1 MYTTTNSFNWFD
13 HDLVGGGGGSIAE
26 RTLRV
31 FKNTRTGKKNMQW
44 MNYIQMTSIYWGR
57 ASNSTPTPP
66 PKVHWNG
73 AITLRVLRQ
82 IIDFNQ
88 ATFLPILM
96 RIHLHLPWLTLFVLH
111 FAKILTAA
119 YQTPP
124 LLYEFIGW
132 APWSTGVVCKHKP
145 LIPINNYNDIK
156 WTILKFN
163 NCSFSGG

>member
-1 MYTTTNSFNWFD
+1 MHICIRRQIHSIGLIMIWW
-13 HDLVGGGGGSIAE
+13 GGGGGSIAE

-111 FAKILTAA
+111 FAEILTAA

-156 WTILKFN
+156 WTIKI
-163 NCSFSGG
+163 